1 MKLNNRELIFFICV
15 FSFCLFISANEAFAN
30 EIDTNIVKD
39 IIQKFK
45 ENTGSWYDKLLN
57 LANDIFALVILF
69 EFLWTGT
76 KAVIQ
81 QMPIKDLLTN
91 LVMVILSALINM
103 LNNTLK
109 TCQSGNYYK

>member
-1 MKLNNRELIFFICV
+1 MKLSNSTIIFFICV
-15 FSFCLFISANEAFAN
+15 FSFFFFIFANEAFAN
-30 EIDTNIVKD
+30 EIDENIVQN

-45 ENTGSWYDKLLN
+45 DNTTSWYNKLIS
-57 LANDIFALVILF
+57 LAKNIFALVLLF